1 MPTQVI
7 LGERVGRQGRLR
19 FGCSGTLF
27 DETGERILLTRRTD
41 NGLWCLPGGG
51 MDPGESAAEACQRE
65 ILEETGLRVQVVRL
79 IGIYS
84 SPDWLVQYPDGNRVQ
99 IVAVN
104 FEVVALDGQMTSS
117 NEVSQFGYF
126 TVAELD
132 GLQLMENHR
141 QRIIDAFARQSE
153 AFIR

>member
-1 MPTQVI
+1 M
-7 LGERVGRQGRLR
+7 R
-19 FGCSGTLF
+19 
-27 DETGERILLTRRTD
+27 
-41 NGLWCLPGGG
+41 PGKS
-51 MDPGESAAEACQRE
+51 ESAAEACQRE

-104 FEVVALDGQMTSS
+104 FEVKTLDGQMTSS

-126 TVAELD
+126 SAADLD
-132 GLQLMENHR
+132 GLQLMENHH
-141 QRIIDAFARQSE
+141 QRIIDAFARQNE